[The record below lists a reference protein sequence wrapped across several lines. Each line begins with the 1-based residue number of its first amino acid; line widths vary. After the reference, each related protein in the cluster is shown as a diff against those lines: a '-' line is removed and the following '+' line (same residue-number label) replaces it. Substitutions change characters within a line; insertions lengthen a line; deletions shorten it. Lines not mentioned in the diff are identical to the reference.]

1 MTDRARILGLM
12 ALKERAA
19 VAAMLAR
26 VADLTRRLAEAQA
39 MAARLEAMIDQRRAA
54 PPVARL
60 ATDIRSD
67 RILTGQLLAEAAR
80 QHGLRDGLA
89 RKLAAAQGALAQRE
103 HRRDLLADKAGAA
116 RQAARDDRQARAEA
130 MLPPR
135 QTGLRT
141 GP

>member
-12 ALKERAA
+12 ALKDRAA

-26 VADLTRRLAEAQA
+26 VADLARRHGEAEA
-39 MAARLEAMIDQRRAA
+39 MVARLDAMITQRREA

-80 QHGLRDGLA
+80 QRGLRDGLA
-89 RKLAAAQGALAQRE
+89 RELAAAQGALSQRE
-103 HRRDLLADKAGAA
+103 HRRDLLADKAKAA
-116 RQAARDDRQARAEA
+116 RRAARDERQAQADA
-130 MLPPR
+130 LLPPR
-135 QTGLRT
+135 RT